1 MQKYI
6 DNTYE
11 IIEKIGAGNGG
22 TVYKAYHRNL
32 NKYVVLKKVNTDI
45 QDLMNTRT
53 EVDVL
58 KNLKHTCLPQVFNFV
73 EDNGSVYTVMEF
85 IPGKSFKQYL
95 DAGTVFPER
104 SIIIWMKQI
113 AATLAYLHNQNPAV
127 IHSDLKPGNIMLMPN
142 GNICLI
148 DFNISFSLGGGAAY
162 VTGYTPG
169 YAPPEQIAAIRYNG
183 T

>member
-104 SIIIWMKQI
+104 SIIIWMQQPWHI
-113 AATLAYLHNQNPAV
+113 F
-127 IHSDLKPGNIMLMPN
+127 I
-142 GNICLI
+142 
-148 DFNISFSLGGGAAY
+148 
-162 VTGYTPG
+162 
-169 YAPPEQIAAIRYNG
+169 IRIRR
-183 T
+183 

>member
-1 MQKYI
+1 MVRYI
-6 DNTYE
+6 RQ
-11 IIEKIGAGNGG
+11 
-22 TVYKAYHRNL
+22 YHRNL

-95 DAGTVFPER
+95 DAGPYFQDVLLLSGGNRLQQPWHIFIIRTRRCSQRPGSPE
-104 SIIIWMKQI
+104 I
-113 AATLAYLHNQNPAV
+113 L
-127 IHSDLKPGNIMLMPN
+127 
-142 GNICLI
+142 C
-148 DFNISFSLGGGAAY
+148 
-162 VTGYTPG
+162 
-169 YAPPEQIAAIRYNG
+169 
-183 T
+183 

>member
-73 EDNGSVYTVMEF
+73 EDNG
-85 IPGKSFKQYL
+85 IRL
-95 DAGTVFPER
+95 WNLFPENL
-104 SIIIWMKQI
+104 SSSTWMQEPYFRNV
-113 AATLAYLHNQNPAV
+113 LLL
-127 IHSDLKPGNIMLMPN
+127 SG
-142 GNICLI
+142 
-148 DFNISFSLGGGAAY
+148 
-162 VTGYTPG
+162 
-169 YAPPEQIAAIRYNG
+169 
-183 T
+183 

>member
-162 VTGYTPG
+162 VLSL
-169 YAPPEQIAAIRYNG
+169 IHI
-183 T
+183 

>member
-73 EDNGSVYTVMEF
+73 EDNGSVYTVMD
-85 IPGKSFKQYL
+85 L
-95 DAGTVFPER
+95 FPENL
-104 SIIIWMKQI
+104 SSSTWMQEPYFRNV
-113 AATLAYLHNQNPAV
+113 LLL
-127 IHSDLKPGNIMLMPN
+127 SG
-142 GNICLI
+142 
-148 DFNISFSLGGGAAY
+148 
-162 VTGYTPG
+162 
-169 YAPPEQIAAIRYNG
+169 
-183 T
+183 

>member
-85 IPGKSFKQYL
+85 QAVPGCRNRISGTFYYYL
-95 DAGTVFPER
+95 DETDC
-104 SIIIWMKQI
+104 S
-113 AATLAYLHNQNPAV
+113 NP
-127 IHSDLKPGNIMLMPN
+127 G
-142 GNICLI
+142 
-148 DFNISFSLGGGAAY
+148 ISS
-162 VTGYTPG
+162 
-169 YAPPEQIAAIRYNG
+169 
-183 T
+183 